1 MGTKVSFQLN
11 RSPFYKIIWSI
22 SRDLPHDR
30 LKTIL
35 VLILNLQKFQQLIQ
49 IFSTS
54 KLSMNLMIRFGKN
67 TENAFQLWFAIIIPS
82 NDQHYFSCSTA
93 NIVYFLRTVL
103 KLFIFPRTRSFC
115 KFVTQ
120 LIGTGMNVSTRN
132 HSH

>member
-11 RSPFYKIIWSI
+11 RSYLYKVIWSI
-22 SRDLPHDR
+22 SRDMPHDC
-30 LKTIL
+30 LKIIL

-54 KLSMNLMIRFGKN
+54 KPLMNLRIRFGKN

-82 NDQHYFSCSTA
+82 NDILQLFYCRYHLFFK
-93 NIVYFLRTVL
+93 NHV

-120 LIGTGMNVSTRN
+120 LIGTGMNVSTQN